1 MKKLILTSIL
11 GFIFAAPAFSFDN
24 PNDGSDSTKVTSNV
38 TNMSNTVPRDANVVQ
53 QPIPRDSVRNMQSHR
68 QIINQRNKQQ
78 VSQMT
83 KRHLGGISEENL
95 QSPRVTKKDLKQN
108 PSDNNSAKQLNNS
121 KNDTR
126 NIDKDKD
133 DENPN
138 LANLATPEPTNIRN
152 NLMISDEDR
161 SLNRQMMING
171 PQGGFQNNQPRGI
184 GGTSAN
190 L

>member
-1 MKKLILTSIL
+1 MMKKLILTSIL

-53 QPIPRDSVRNMQSHR
+53 QPIPRDSMRNMQSHR

-138 LANLATPEPTNIRN
+138 LANLAIPAPTKY
-152 NLMISDEDR
+152 
-161 SLNRQMMING
+161 QK
-171 PQGGFQNNQPRGI
+171 
-184 GGTSAN
+184 
-190 L
+190 